1 MNKTIVEIR
10 KVREQIS
17 KDCGYDSKR
26 LVDFYI
32 ERQKKRSQ
40 QDGVA
45 NSASA
50 PVVPPS
56 TPSE

>member
-1 MNKTIVEIR
+1 MNETIAEIR

-40 QDGVA
+40 QGGFA
-45 NSASA
+45 NSDTAS
-50 PVVPPS
+50 VVPPS
-56 TPSE
+56 APSE